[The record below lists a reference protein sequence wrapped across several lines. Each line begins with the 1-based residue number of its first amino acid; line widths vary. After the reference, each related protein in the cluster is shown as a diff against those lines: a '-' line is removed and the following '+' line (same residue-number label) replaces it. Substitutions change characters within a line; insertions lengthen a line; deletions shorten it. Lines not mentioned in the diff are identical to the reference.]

1 MLKAKEIPVQN
12 EKALLHCPKCN
23 EEFPAQGR
31 ERYVHIVDVVR
42 ENQNRVLDLLTA
54 LNIDPKHRAKVGK
67 WILRGMEKMDRD
79 AILQPGGILTDEQ
92 IELLK

>member
-1 MLKAKEIPVQN
+1 MLESKST
-12 EKALLHCPKCN
+12 EKVLLYCPKCN

-31 ERYVHIVDVVR
+31 ERYVHIVDTIR
-42 ENQNRVLDLLTA
+42 ENQEDVCTLLLYLDENPDMMRAAKDVLDGF
-54 LNIDPKHRAKVGK
+54 N
-67 WILRGMEKMDRD
+67 KMDRD

>member
-1 MLKAKEIPVQN
+1 MAEDTK
-12 EKALLHCPKCN
+12 KALLHCPKCN

-31 ERYVHIVDVVR
+31 ERYKQIVDVVR
-42 ENQNRVLDLLTA
+42 ENQEDVCTLLLYLDENPDMMRAAKDVLNGFD
-54 LNIDPKHRAKVGK
+54 
-67 WILRGMEKMDRD
+67 KMDRD